1 MKSEKKE
8 EKTLYN
14 EIFQSSNS
22 PKVTTTDANKE
33 ITDAIDSANLND
45 VVNMEEIF
53 TLDDKKKTEV
63 QEPSLNSQSDENQ
76 ITLDDASLYSFIDD
90 TLVNVKL
97 DLHML
102 DNIGVNELPKLDKE
116 TIKSETKPKDNI
128 TPLVKP
134 KEEVVNA
141 TITPNELEKNL
152 DKLDKIGKQSHN
164 FWINYAIVAV
174 LIIIAITSSLTF
186 LIKQFK

>member
-116 TIKSETKPKDNI
+116 TIKSETKPKDDI
-128 TPLVKP
+128 TPLVKL

>member
-116 TIKSETKPKDNI
+116 TIKSETKPKDDI

-152 DKLDKIGKQSHN
+152 DKLDKIDKQSHN

>member
-33 ITDAIDSANLND
+33 ITDAIDSTNLND

-63 QEPSLNSQSDENQ
+63 QEPNLNSQSDENQ

-102 DNIGVNELPKLDKE
+102 DNIVANELPKLDKE
-116 TIKSETKPKDNI
+116 TIKSETKPKDDI
-128 TPLVKP
+128 TPLVRP
-134 KEEVVNA
+134 KEEVISA

-152 DKLDKIGKQSHN
+152 DKLDKIGKQSHT

-174 LIIIAITSSLTF
+174 LIIIAITSSLNF

>member
-116 TIKSETKPKDNI
+116 TIKSETKPKDDI
-128 TPLVKP
+128 TPLVRP
-134 KEEVVNA
+134 KEEVVSA

>member
-33 ITDAIDSANLND
+33 ITDAIDSTNLND

-63 QEPSLNSQSDENQ
+63 QEPNLNSKSDENQ

-102 DNIGVNELPKLDKE
+102 DNIGANELPKLDKE
-116 TIKSETKPKDNI
+116 TIKSETKPKDDI

-134 KEEVVNA
+134 KEEVISA

-152 DKLDKIGKQSHN
+152 DKLDKIGKQSHT

-174 LIIIAITSSLTF
+174 LIIIAITSSLNF

>member
-33 ITDAIDSANLND
+33 ITDAIDSTNLND

-53 TLDDKKKTEV
+53 TLDDKEKTEV
-63 QEPSLNSQSDENQ
+63 QEPNLNSQSDENQ

-102 DNIGVNELPKLDKE
+102 DNIGANELPKLDKE
-116 TIKSETKPKDNI
+116 TIKSETKPKDDI

-134 KEEVVNA
+134 KEEVVSA

-152 DKLDKIGKQSHN
+152 DKLDKIGKQSHT

-174 LIIIAITSSLTF
+174 LIIIAITSSLNF

>member
-116 TIKSETKPKDNI
+116 TIKSETKPKDDI
-128 TPLVKP
+128 TPLVRP
-134 KEEVVNA
+134 KEEVFSA

>member
-33 ITDAIDSANLND
+33 ITDAIDSTNLND

-63 QEPSLNSQSDENQ
+63 QEPNLNSQSDENQ

-102 DNIGVNELPKLDKE
+102 DNIGANELPKLDKE
-116 TIKSETKPKDNI
+116 TIKSETKPKDDI
-128 TPLVKP
+128 TPLVRP
-134 KEEVVNA
+134 KEEVISA

-152 DKLDKIGKQSHN
+152 DKLDKIGKQSHT

-174 LIIIAITSSLTF
+174 LIIIAITSSLNF

>member
-116 TIKSETKPKDNI
+116 TIKSETKPKDDI
-128 TPLVKP
+128 TPLVRP
-134 KEEVVNA
+134 KEEVVSA

-164 FWINYAIVAV
+164 FWINYAIVAI

>member
-102 DNIGVNELPKLDKE
+102 DNIGTNELPKLDKE
-116 TIKSETKPKDNI
+116 TIKSETKPKDDI
-128 TPLVKP
+128 TPLVEP
-134 KEEVVNA
+134 KEEVVSA

>member
-116 TIKSETKPKDNI
+116 TIKSETKPKDDI

-174 LIIIAITSSLTF
+174 LIIIAITSSITF

>member
-22 PKVTTTDANKE
+22 PKVTTIDANKE
-33 ITDAIDSANLND
+33 ITDAIDSTNLND

-63 QEPSLNSQSDENQ
+63 QEPNLNSQSDENQ

-90 TLVNVKL
+90 TLDNVKL

-116 TIKSETKPKDNI
+116 TIKSETKPKDDI

-174 LIIIAITSSLTF
+174 LIIIAITSSLNF

>member
-33 ITDAIDSANLND
+33 ITDAIDSTNLND

-53 TLDDKKKTEV
+53 TLDDKKKTEA
-63 QEPSLNSQSDENQ
+63 QEPNLNSQSDENQ

-116 TIKSETKPKDNI
+116 TIKSETKPKDDI
-128 TPLVKP
+128 T
-134 KEEVVNA
+134 
-141 TITPNELEKNL
+141 
-152 DKLDKIGKQSHN
+152 
-164 FWINYAIVAV
+164 
-174 LIIIAITSSLTF
+174 TS
-186 LIKQFK
+186 

>member
-22 PKVTTTDANKE
+22 PKVTTIDANKE
-33 ITDAIDSANLND
+33 ITDAIDSTNLND

-63 QEPSLNSQSDENQ
+63 QEPNLNSQSDENQ

-116 TIKSETKPKDNI
+116 TIKSETKPKDDI

-174 LIIIAITSSLTF
+174 LIIIAITSSLNF

>member
-33 ITDAIDSANLND
+33 ITDAIDSTNLND

-53 TLDDKKKTEV
+53 TLDDKEKTEV
-63 QEPSLNSQSDENQ
+63 QEPNLNSQSDENQ

-116 TIKSETKPKDNI
+116 TIKSETKPKDDI

-134 KEEVVNA
+134 KEEVVSA

-152 DKLDKIGKQSHN
+152 DKLDKIGKQSHT

-174 LIIIAITSSLTF
+174 LIIIAITSSLNF

>member
-33 ITDAIDSANLND
+33 ITDAIDSTNLND

-53 TLDDKKKTEV
+53 TLDDKKKTEA
-63 QEPSLNSQSDENQ
+63 QEPNLNSQSDENQ

-116 TIKSETKPKDNI
+116 TIKSETKPKDDI

-174 LIIIAITSSLTF
+174 LIIIAITSSLNF
-186 LIKQFK
+186 LVKQFK

>member
-116 TIKSETKPKDNI
+116 TIKSETKPKDDI

-186 LIKQFK
+186 LMKQFK

>member
-53 TLDDKKKTEV
+53 TLDDKKNTEV

-116 TIKSETKPKDNI
+116 TIKSETKPKDDI

>member
-33 ITDAIDSANLND
+33 ITDAIDSTNLND

-53 TLDDKKKTEV
+53 TLDDKKKTEA
-63 QEPSLNSQSDENQ
+63 QEPNLNSQSDENQ

-102 DNIGVNELPKLDKE
+102 DNIGANELPKLDKE
-116 TIKSETKPKDNI
+116 TIKSETKPKDDI

-134 KEEVVNA
+134 KEEVISA

-152 DKLDKIGKQSHN
+152 DKLDKIGKQSHT

-174 LIIIAITSSLTF
+174 LIIIAITSSLNF
-186 LIKQFK
+186 LVKQFK

>member
-116 TIKSETKPKDNI
+116 TIKSETKPKDDI

>member
-33 ITDAIDSANLND
+33 ITDAIDSTNLND

-63 QEPSLNSQSDENQ
+63 QEPNLNSQSDENQ

-102 DNIGVNELPKLDKE
+102 DNIGANELPKLDKE
-116 TIKSETKPKDNI
+116 TIKSETNPKDDI
-128 TPLVKP
+128 TPLVRP
-134 KEEVVNA
+134 KEEVLSA

-152 DKLDKIGKQSHN
+152 DKLDKIGKQSHT

-174 LIIIAITSSLTF
+174 LIIIAITSSLNF

>member
-33 ITDAIDSANLND
+33 ITDAIDSTNLND

-63 QEPSLNSQSDENQ
+63 QEPNLNSQSDENQ

-102 DNIGVNELPKLDKE
+102 DNIGANELPKLDKE
-116 TIKSETKPKDNI
+116 TIKSETKPKDDI

-152 DKLDKIGKQSHN
+152 DKLDKIGKQSHT

>member
-33 ITDAIDSANLND
+33 ITDAIDSTNLND

-63 QEPSLNSQSDENQ
+63 QEPNLNSQSDENQ

-102 DNIGVNELPKLDKE
+102 DNIGANELPKLDKE
-116 TIKSETKPKDNI
+116 TIKSETKPKDDI

-134 KEEVVNA
+134 KEEVISA

-152 DKLDKIGKQSHN
+152 DKLDKIGKQSHT

-174 LIIIAITSSLTF
+174 LIIIAITSSLNF
-186 LIKQFK
+186 LVKQFK

>member
-33 ITDAIDSANLND
+33 ITDAIDSTNLND

-63 QEPSLNSQSDENQ
+63 QEPNLNSQSDENQ

-116 TIKSETKPKDNI
+116 TIKSETKPKDDI

-134 KEEVVNA
+134 KEEVVSA

-152 DKLDKIGKQSHN
+152 DKLDKIGKQSHT

-174 LIIIAITSSLTF
+174 LIIIAITSSLNF